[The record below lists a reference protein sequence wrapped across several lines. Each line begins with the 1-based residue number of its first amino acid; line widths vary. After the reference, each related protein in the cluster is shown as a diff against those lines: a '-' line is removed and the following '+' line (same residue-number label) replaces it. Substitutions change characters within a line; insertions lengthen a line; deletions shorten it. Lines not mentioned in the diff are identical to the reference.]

1 MLRLALVAVWCDGL
15 LYRMKMD
22 NELQPMGSSPLFG
35 NVLLRYVEEDYL
47 GFRLLFAFV
56 LALHGAQKAFLLWNF
71 PADHPLGWKV
81 DVAGWVEFV
90 AAILIASGVFTR
102 LGAGAL
108 AVQMVVAYFDVR
120 YGNDLWP
127 HIYPATGGF
136 GATGGEVAIL
146 YFGIAGIIG
155 VLGSRKYGLEQLLFK
170 RGLL

>member
-1 MLRLALVAVWCDGL
+1 MWCDGL

-35 NVLLRYVEEDYL
+35 NVFLRYVEEFYL
-47 GFRLLFAFV
+47 GFRLLFAFL

-81 DVAGWVEFV
+81 DVAGWVEFI

-108 AVQMVVAYFDVR
+108 AVQMVVAYFDVH
-120 YGNDLWP
+120 YGNGLWP
-127 HIYPATGGF
+127 HIYPAEGGF
-136 GATGGEVAIL
+136 GADGGEVALL

-170 RGLL
+170 RELL